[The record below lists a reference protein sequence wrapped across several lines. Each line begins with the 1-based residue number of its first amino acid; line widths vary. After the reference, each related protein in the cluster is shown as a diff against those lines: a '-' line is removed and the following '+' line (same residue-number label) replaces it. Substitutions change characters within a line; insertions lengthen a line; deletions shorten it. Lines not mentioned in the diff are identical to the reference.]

1 MATILI
7 HSIRQI
13 AMAHTQPPDRVAGAA
28 MSDLAAID
36 NGFILIENGIIRRV
50 GTMAETLPTAD
61 TTIDATGRY
70 VLPTWCDSHTHLVF
84 AGSRELEFI
93 DKVRG
98 LTYEQIA
105 QKGGGI
111 LNSARRLQGTPE
123 ADLVQSALA
132 RIQEIV
138 RYGTG
143 AVEIKSGYGLTV
155 EAELKMLRVI
165 RQLKEL
171 SPIPIKATFLGAHAL
186 PLEYKQ
192 DKQGYINLVINTMMP
207 QVAGEGLADYIDVFC
222 EKGFFSVED
231 TDRIL
236 NAAARY
242 GLRPKIHANQLD
254 YSGGV
259 QIGVQHRALSVDH
272 LEHAGEA
279 EIESLL
285 GSDTMP
291 TLLPSAAFF
300 LRMPYPPARQM
311 IDAGLPVC
319 LATDFNPG
327 SSPSGKMPF
336 VLTLACLY
344 MKMLPEEAIAAAT
357 LNGAYAMDL
366 HTELGTVTVGKKAH
380 LIITKPIPSL
390 AYIPYAFGSD
400 VVENVVLGNQII

>member
-1 MATILI
+1 
-7 HSIRQI
+7 
-13 AMAHTQPPDRVAGAA
+13 MAHTQPPDRVAGAA

-36 NGFILIENGIIRRV
+36 NGFILIENGIIRHV